1 MNLLRPTLGVKVF
14 ISYLIISS
22 GIAWYLVD
30 SAPDKLSKG
39 IDKAAEEVMIDTANL
54 LAQTL
59 TFDIEN
65 DQINIEKFDRITSS
79 YLSRK
84 FDAKI
89 YDFAK
94 NQASLQIYITN
105 LKGQVIYDST
115 GRYVGED
122 FSRDNDVYLTLKGK
136 YGSRSSAYDR
146 DNKNP
151 TSEEKAFY
159 VAAPI
164 YHKGARFGSLTV
176 VKQASKL
183 RAFSITQ
190 EEQIEYYAM
199 VIFLISLLFGL
210 GISLMV
216 SRSTKKLIKYT
227 TSLSKGENVA
237 SPNIRQAEFSDL
249 SKAIEKLR
257 AELEDKEYIEEFI
270 SIMAHEIRS
279 PITGIRLTAET
290 LLLPMDDKQRTHFIK
305 NILDANSRM
314 DLLVSR
320 ILDLSKLERRDALD
334 NVEKMSVKR
343 LIKNV
348 LNSPTRKG
356 AIKSKSIEV
365 KFDIENDAKIEV
377 EAILAE
383 QAISNIVDNA
393 ISFTPKGS
401 SIQIKVRE
409 SNHAVQIN
417 VSDEGQGIPDYALGR
432 IFTRFYSV
440 ARPDTGKRGTGLGLR
455 FVKKI
460 MNLHGGS
467 VTLKNR
473 FMKKEG
479 AEAVLKFPIKL
490 KG

>member
-14 ISYLIISS
+14 ISYLVIST

-54 LAQTL
+54 LAQTV
-59 TFDIEN
+59 TSDIEN
-65 DQINIEKFDRITSS
+65 GQINVDKFSRVTDA
-79 YLSRK
+79 YLNRQLN
-84 FDAKI
+84 AKI
-89 YDFAK
+89 YDFSK
-94 NQASLQIYITN
+94 NKASLQIYITD
-105 LKGQVIYDST
+105 LKGRVIYDST
-115 GRYVGED
+115 GRYLGED
-122 FSRDNDVYLTLKGK
+122 FSKDNDVYLTLKGE
-136 YGSRSSAYDR
+136 YGSRASAYDR
-146 DNKNP
+146 DKKNP
-151 TSEEKAFY
+151 TSDEKAFY
-159 VAAPI
+159 IAAPI
-164 YHKGARFGSLTV
+164 YHNNALFGALTV
-176 VKQASKL
+176 VKQTSKL
-183 RAFSITQ
+183 RTFSATQ

-199 VIFLISLLFGL
+199 VIFLISLLFGF

-237 SPNIRQAEFSDL
+237 SPNIRQAEFADL

-257 AELEDKEYIEEFI
+257 AELEDREYIEEFI

-290 LLLPMDDKQRTHFIK
+290 LLLPMDDEQRTHFIN
-305 NILDANSRM
+305 NILDANNRM

-320 ILDLSKLERRDALD
+320 ILDLSKLERRDTLN
-334 NVEKMSVKR
+334 NVEAMSVKR

-356 AIKSKSIEV
+356 LIKSKSIEV
-365 KFDIENDAKIEV
+365 KFDIENDAKIKV

-393 ISFTPKGS
+393 ISFTPNGS
-401 SIQIKVRE
+401 AIQIKVRE
-409 SNHAVQIN
+409 SNRFVQIK
-417 VSDEGQGIPDYALGR
+417 VLDEGQGVPEYARAR

-460 MNLHGGS
+460 MHLHGGS

-473 FMKKEG
+473 FMKKDG
-479 AEAVLKFPIKL
+479 AEATLKFPINT
-490 KG
+490 

>member
-1 MNLLRPTLGVKVF
+1 MSLFRPTLGVKVF
-14 ISYLIISS
+14 ISYLVISS
-22 GIAWYLVD
+22 GIAWYLTGN
-30 SAPDKLSKG
+30 APNKLSKG

-54 LAQTL
+54 LAQSL

-65 DQINIEKFDRITSS
+65 DQINIEKFDQIVSN
-79 YLSRK
+79 YLSRQ

-89 YDFAK
+89 YNVAK
-94 NQASLQIYITN
+94 NKASLQIYIAD

-122 FSRDNDVYLTLKGK
+122 FSKDNDVYLTLQGK

-146 DNKNP
+146 DNANP
-151 TSEEKAFY
+151 SSEEKAFY
-159 VAAPI
+159 MAAPI
-164 YHKGARFGSLTV
+164 YHKGVRFGSLTV

-183 RAFSITQ
+183 RAFSVTQ
-190 EEQIEYYAM
+190 EEQLKYYAS
-199 VIFLISLLFGL
+199 VIFLISLLFGA

-216 SRSTKKLIKYT
+216 SRSTNKLIKYT

-237 SPNIRQAEFSDL
+237 SPNIRQVEFSDL

-279 PITGIRLTAET
+279 PITGIRLTAEN
-290 LLLPMDDKQRTHFIK
+290 LLLPMDDEQRTHFIK
-305 NILDANSRM
+305 NILDANNRM

-320 ILDLSKLERRDALD
+320 ILDLSKLERRDTLD
-334 NVEKMSVKR
+334 NIEKVSVKR

-348 LNSPTRKG
+348 LHSPTRKG
-356 AIKSKSIEV
+356 AIKAKSINM
-365 KFDIENDAKIEV
+365 KFDIESDSKINVEV
-377 EAILAE
+377 ILAE
-383 QAISNIVDNA
+383 QAISNIIDNA
-393 ISFTPKGS
+393 ISFTPNGS
-401 SIQIKVRE
+401 SIQINVQETNRF
-409 SNHAVQIN
+409 VQIE
-417 VSDEGQGIPDYALGR
+417 VLDEGQGIPDYAKSR

-440 ARPDTGKRGTGLGLR
+440 ARPDTGKRGNGLGLR

-473 FMKKEG
+473 FMKKDG
-479 AEAVLKFPIKL
+479 AEAILRFPL
-490 KG
+490 